1 MAVIVARGD
10 RPHRDTAG
18 RRRRYRFETSGPES
32 VASVDLMFSKL
43 SRRGRSSGAPSMPA
57 AYPARS
63 TGPFA
68 GMTAGAFPALVP
80 GTAAA
85 LRPPDPLE
93 QLERLALLHQH
104 GALTD
109 AEFDEQKSKLLDEL

>member
-1 MAVIVARGD
+1 
-10 RPHRDTAG
+10 
-18 RRRRYRFETSGPES
+18 
-32 VASVDLMFSKL
+32 
-43 SRRGRSSGAPSMPA
+43 MPA
-57 AYPARS
+57 THPEGSAGA
-63 TGPFA
+63 FA

-80 GTAAA
+80 GSGPV

>member
-1 MAVIVARGD
+1 
-10 RPHRDTAG
+10 
-18 RRRRYRFETSGPES
+18 
-32 VASVDLMFSKL
+32 MFGKL
-43 SRRGRSSGAPSMPA
+43 SRRGRSSPAPP
-57 AYPARS
+57 PPVARATRP

-68 GMTAGAFPALVP
+68 GMTAGAYPALVP
-80 GTAAA
+80 GTAPVV
-85 LRPPDPLE
+85 RPPDPLE